1 MDKRYI
7 LALVLITVVMIGW
20 MFLQPIISPR
30 KSVRQKQSSTPSVL
44 KETEQPEVSKE
55 PVIVPQVEHPDFVG
69 REKETQTEYQ
79 ELSENDKAVIET
91 NYYDAEFFI
100 KTATISS
107 WKLKKYLKRDS
118 KSGESVDLIPPPD
131 VLLPTYKHCS
141 GITFPE
147 LAENIKWY
155 VEHPDFV
162 GEVDNQKIISRL
174 VGKEKSSITFKGIIE
189 DKLKVTKKYTFH
201 QDSYVVDLEI
211 TFDNLSDQRFP
222 ENEGNSRYIL
232 RWGPG
237 ITSDDKK
244 GDGGYGAKVHRPP
257 KSESKNEPP
266 IIWAAMHSRYFAAA
280 IIPEGKLNAQY
291 KKNDTLTS
299 KKQVEYVTSPSDAA
313 DVIIPGFTL
322 NAGEH
327 RTDQF
332 ALYIGPKDDNFLKQV
347 RAPVSDEPVSLNKL
361 IQLGFFG
368 WLAKGLL
375 WLLNAIYAVT
385 RNYGIAIIVITTLLK
400 VVIYPLT
407 RKSQQ
412 SMVDMQKLKAPLE
425 ELKEKYRDDPQK
437 LNKATM
443 RLYKEHGINPLSGC
457 IVWLPQIPI
466 FWAFFSALR
475 EAIELRGAGFT
486 LWINDLSTPDTL
498 ATLPI
503 ITANGIPIRILP
515 LLMGVAMY
523 FQQKLGGAPGADP
536 RQSKIM
542 SFMPIIFTFFFY
554 GFPSGLVLYWLWNNV
569 LTIAQQYMMSK
580 KGNDTG
586 KKVEPQMHE
595 AIPLSKGGRGGFRKS
610 GTNIEKK
617 QTSKYS
623 RYKGDKKR

>member
-7 LALVLITVVMIGW
+7 LALVLITIVMIGW

-30 KSVRQKQSSTPSVL
+30 KSLRQRVQSVQ

-55 PVIVPQVEHPDFVG
+55 AVIVPQG
-69 REKETQTEYQ
+69 EKETQTEYQ

-91 NYYDAEFFI
+91 NYYEAEFFI

-107 WKLKKYLKRDS
+107 WKLKKYLKRGS
-118 KSGESVDLIPPPD
+118 KNGESIDLTPPPT

-155 VEHPDFV
+155 
-162 GEVDNQKIISRL
+162 EVDNPKIIL
-174 VGKEKSSITFKGIIE
+174 EPQEEKSSIIFKGIIE

-201 QDSYVVDLEI
+201 QDSYIVDLEI

-222 ENEGNSRYIL
+222 ENEENSRYIL

-244 GDGGYGAKVHRPP
+244 GDGGYGVKIYIPK
-257 KSESKNEPP
+257 KSESESESKYEYS
-266 IIWAAMHSRYFAAA
+266 WAAMHSRYFVAV
-280 IIPEGKLNAQY
+280 IIPEKEFNAQY

-299 KKQVEYVTSPSDAA
+299 KNQVEYVTSPSDAV
-313 DVIIPGFTL
+313 DVIIPNFAL
-322 NAGEH
+322 KVGES
-327 RTDQF
+327 RTDRF
-332 ALYIGPKDDNFLKQV
+332 TMYIGPKDDNFLKQV
-347 RAPVSDEPVSLNKL
+347 SAPDSDKQIDPNKL
-361 IQLGFFG
+361 IKLGFF
-368 WLAKGLL
+368 WPLAKGLL

-385 RNYGIAIIVITTLLK
+385 RNYGVAIIVITTILK
-400 VVIYPLT
+400 VAIYPLT
-407 RKSQQ
+407 RKSHQ
-412 SMVDMQKLKAPLE
+412 SMSDMQKLKEPLA

-466 FWAFFSALR
+466 FWAFFSVLH
-475 EAIELRGAGFT
+475 EVIELRGAGFT
-486 LWINDLSTPDTL
+486 LWINDLSVPDTL
-498 ATLPI
+498 AILPI

-515 LLMGVAMY
+515 LLMGVAMF
-523 FQQKLGGAPGADP
+523 FQQKLGGTPGADP

-554 GFPSGLVLYWLWNNV
+554 GFASGLVLYWLWNNV
-569 LTIAQQYMMSK
+569 LTIAQQYMISK
-580 KGNDTG
+580 KGNDTE
-586 KKVEPQMHE
+586 KKVEPNIRE
-595 AIPLSKGGRGGFRKS
+595 SISKI
-610 GTNIEKK
+610 GTNREKK
-617 QTSKYS
+617 QKKETSRS
-623 RYKGDKKR
+623 SGYKGAKKR

>member
-30 KSVRQKQSSTPSVL
+30 KSLRQRQSSKPSVQQ
-44 KETEQPEVSKE
+44 ETESKE
-55 PVIVPQVEHPDFVG
+55 AVIVPQG
-69 REKETQTEYQ
+69 EKETQTEYQ

-107 WKLKKYLKRDS
+107 WKLKKYLKRGS
-118 KSGESVDLIPPPD
+118 KNGEAVDLIPPPN

-141 GITFPE
+141 SITFPE

-155 VEHPDFV
+155 
-162 GEVDNQKIISRL
+162 EVDNQKIIL
-174 VGKEKSSITFKGIIE
+174 EPQEEKSSITFKGIIE

-201 QDSYVVDLEI
+201 QDSYIVDLEI
-211 TFDNLSDQRFP
+211 TFDNLSEQRFP

-244 GDGGYGAKVHRPP
+244 GDRGYGAKVYRPP

-280 IIPEGKLNAQY
+280 IIPEEKLNAQY

-299 KKQVEYVTSPSDAA
+299 KNQAEYVTSPSDAV

-332 ALYIGPKDDNFLKQV
+332 AMYIGPKEDNSLKQV
-347 RAPVSDEPVSLNKL
+347 RAPVSDGPVYLNKL

-375 WLLNAIYAVT
+375 WLLNAVYAVT

-400 VVIYPLT
+400 VAIYPLT

-580 KGNDTG
+580 KGNDTEE
-586 KKVEPQMHE
+586 KVEPQMRE
-595 AIPLSKGGRGGFRKS
+595 AIPLSPPYQRGQGVVGGRGLFRKS
-610 GTNIEKK
+610 GTNREKK
-617 QTSKYS
+617 QKKETNRSS
-623 RYKGDKKR
+623 RYKGTKRGN

>member
-30 KSVRQKQSSTPSVL
+30 KSLRQRQSSKPSVQQ
-44 KETEQPEVSKE
+44 ETESKE
-55 PVIVPQVEHPDFVG
+55 AVIVPQG
-69 REKETQTEYQ
+69 EKETQTEYQ

-107 WKLKKYLKRDS
+107 WKLKKYLKRGS
-118 KSGESVDLIPPPD
+118 KNGEAVDLIPPPN

-141 GITFPE
+141 SITFPE

-155 VEHPDFV
+155 
-162 GEVDNQKIISRL
+162 EVDNQKIIL
-174 VGKEKSSITFKGIIE
+174 EPQEEKSSITFKGIIE

-201 QDSYVVDLEI
+201 QDSYIVDLEI
-211 TFDNLSDQRFP
+211 TFDNLSEQRFP

-244 GDGGYGAKVHRPP
+244 GDRGYGAKVYRPP

-280 IIPEGKLNAQY
+280 IIPEEKLNAQY

-299 KKQVEYVTSPSDAA
+299 KNQAEYVTSPSDAV

-332 ALYIGPKDDNFLKQV
+332 AMYIGPKEDNSLKQV
-347 RAPVSDEPVSLNKL
+347 RAPVSDGPVYLNKL

-375 WLLNAIYAVT
+375 WLLNAVYAVT

-400 VVIYPLT
+400 VAIYPLT

-569 LTIAQQYMMSK
+569 LTIAQQYMISK

-586 KKVEPQMHE
+586 KKVESQIRE
-595 AIPLSKGGRGGFRKS
+595 SIPLSPPYQREMPRKVRQGVVGGRGLFRKI
-610 GTNIEKK
+610 GTNREKK
-617 QTSKYS
+617 QKKETNRSS
-623 RYKGDKKR
+623 GYKGNKKR

>member
-30 KSVRQKQSSTPSVL
+30 KSVRQRQSSTPSVQ
-44 KETEQPEVSKE
+44 KETAQPEGSKE
-55 PVIVPQVEHPDFVG
+55 AVIVPQG
-69 REKETQTEYQ
+69 EKETQTEYQ
-79 ELSENDKAVIET
+79 ELSEGDKAIIET
-91 NYYDAEFFI
+91 NYYEAEFFI

-107 WKLKKYLKRDS
+107 WKLKNYLKRDS
-118 KSGESVDLIPPPD
+118 KSGESIDLIPPPN

-155 VEHPDFV
+155 
-162 GEVDNQKIISRL
+162 EVDNQKIIL
-174 VGKEKSSITFKGIIE
+174 EPQEEKSSITFKGIIE

-201 QDSYVVDLEI
+201 QDSYLIDLEI
-211 TFDNLSDQRFP
+211 TFDNLANQRFP

-280 IIPEGKLNAQY
+280 IIPDGKLNAQY

-299 KKQVEYVTSPSDAA
+299 QKQVEYVTSPSDAA

-332 ALYIGPKDDNFLKQV
+332 TLYIGPKEDNFLKQV
-347 RAPVSDEPVSLNKL
+347 RAPVSDEPVDLNKL

-385 RNYGIAIIVITTLLK
+385 KNYGIAIIVITTLLK

-412 SMVDMQKLKAPLE
+412 SMVDMQKLKGPLE

-586 KKVEPQMHE
+586 KVEPQIHA
-595 AIPLSKGGRGGFRKS
+595 AIPLSKGGRGLSPLPKGAGGCKIE
-610 GTNIEKK
+610 TNREKK
-617 QTSKYS
+617 QTSNSS
-623 RYKGDKKR
+623 RRKSDKKR